1 MYHWISLKKI
11 IYLCHEYSDL
21 NTIQIEYNLK
31 LDIWQNNK
39 ISKKS
44 YFIIHISSEQ
54 RCKEYERNCEN
65 VHIKKY
71 VYPCLSI
78 SEKSVS
84 WKRKLGVQW
93 RSCEAEE
100 LNGRREE
107 VTGCLEMND
116 FEINFLDTQAA
127 VTGGRGMK
135 LTLSCRGGPWIMED
149 ILSKFLKCTT
159 IAYWLPRKGRYN
171 IYTRLLSTNQLFQH
185 GILEWRFTNFLPA
198 FHAFVFSIRLRR
210 RWIDSLESFGGGK
223 EIDFYR
229 FIWIIWINRILD
241 IFTRDTSLFHSS
253 KHWSKFFNL

>member
-1 MYHWISLKKI
+1 MYILSLYFGKKRI
-11 IYLCHEYSDL
+11 LEAK
-21 NTIQIEYNLK
+21 T
-31 LDIWQNNK
+31 
-39 ISKKS
+39 
-44 YFIIHISSEQ
+44 
-54 RCKEYERNCEN
+54 R
-65 VHIKKY
+65 
-71 VYPCLSI
+71 
-78 SEKSVS
+78 
-84 WKRKLGVQW
+84 W

-149 ILSKFLKCTT
+149 VLSKFLKCTT
-159 IAYWLPRKGRYN
+159 IAYWLPRKGGYN

-185 GILEWRFTNFLPA
+185 WHFGMAIYELSSRS

-229 FIWIIWINRILD
+229 FIWIIWINRIFLHEILHSSILPNID
-241 IFTRDTSLFHSS
+241 QNSSIFKRDTTS
-253 KHWSKFFNL
+253 WT